1 MNKCLL
7 TIIAVPKIEDVL
19 VDWLL
24 NRPDITG
31 FTSLSASGHGT
42 GHEMSVSEQVTGR
55 RKQIA
60 LWIELEQNLAEAVIT
75 GLEEDFQNTGIHYWL
90 MPLLKSGSI

>member
-19 VDWLL
+19 VDWLHKQST
-24 NRPDITG
+24 ISG
-31 FTSLSASGHGT
+31 FTSSSANGHGI
-42 GHEMSVSEQVTGR
+42 GHEMSVAEQVTGR
-55 RKQIA
+55 RKQVTF
-60 LWIELEQNLAEAVIT
+60 WIELEQNLAEDIISDLKQYFSGT
-75 GLEEDFQNTGIHYWL
+75 GLHFWL